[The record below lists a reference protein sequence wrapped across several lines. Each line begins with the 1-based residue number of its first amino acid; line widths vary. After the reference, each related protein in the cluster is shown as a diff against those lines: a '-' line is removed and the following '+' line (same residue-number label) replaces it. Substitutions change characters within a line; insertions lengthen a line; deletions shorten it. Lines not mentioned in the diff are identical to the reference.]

1 VSNAVFAALIV
12 TVPIVADTAV
22 TVAEK
27 MVVLLPDVRTLQ
39 VQVCVVKSPISVLE
53 KDRISEFPLRIVIS
67 PFCWTV
73 MLILI
78 IVSVEYTKN
87 RKFFKIVQIKF
98 NSPYKLTN
106 ERNAL
111 SDTTILYDFI
121 RLRYVPNFAKL
132 HNIFR
137 WW

>member
-12 TVPIVADTAV
+12 TVPEVLLTAV
-22 TVAEK
+22 TVAENI
-27 MVVLLPDVRTLQ
+27 VVLLPDVRTLQ

-73 MLILI
+73 MMILI
-78 IVSVEYTKN
+78 MFSVGYTEN

-98 NSPYKLTN
+98 NSVYKLTN

-111 SDTTILYDFI
+111 FDTTILYDFI
-121 RLRYVPNFAKL
+121 GLKCVPNFE
-132 HNIFR
+132 F
-137 WW
+137 

>member
-1 VSNAVFAALIV
+1 MFVALIV
-12 TVPIVADTAV
+12 TVPEVADTAV

-27 MVVLLPDVRTLQ
+27 MVVLLPEVRTLQ

-53 KDRISEFPLRIVIS
+53 NESISEFPLRIVMS
-67 PFCWTV
+67 PFGWTV

-78 IVSVEYTKN
+78 MFSVLTTEN

-111 SDTTILYDFI
+111 FDTTILYDFI
-121 RLRYVPNFAKL
+121 GLKCVPNFE
-132 HNIFR
+132 F
-137 WW
+137 

>member
-1 VSNAVFAALIV
+1 MFAALIV
-12 TVPIVADTAV
+12 TVPEVADTAV

-53 KDRISEFPLRIVIS
+53 KDRISELPLRIVIS

-78 IVSVEYTKN
+78 MFSVEYTEN

-98 NSPYKLTN
+98 NSAYKLTS

-111 SDTTILYDFI
+111 FDTTILYDFI
-121 RLRYVPNFAKL
+121 RLKCVPNFA
-132 HNIFR
+132 I
-137 WW
+137 

>member
-1 VSNAVFAALIV
+1 MFVALIV
-12 TVPIVADTAV
+12 TVPEVADTAV

-27 MVVLLPDVRTLQ
+27 MVVLLPEVRTLQ

-53 KDRISEFPLRIVIS
+53 NESISEFPLRIVMS

-78 IVSVEYTKN
+78 MFSVEYTKN

-111 SDTTILYDFI
+111 FDTTILYDFI
-121 RLRYVPNFAKL
+121 RLKCVPNFANFENL
-132 HNIFR
+132 TFGY
-137 WW
+137 